1 MPLNILSSHSL
12 NPYCGLDTM
21 LGIIKGRINK
31 KTLCPSCILQ
41 RKAAMETELLY
52 SVRNAQVEIAAQY
65 GADTKGKN
73 LTWQE
78 RFLCREHKM
87 WAGIKV

>member
-1 MPLNILSSHSL
+1 
-12 NPYCGLDTM
+12 
-21 LGIIKGRINK
+21 
-31 KTLCPSCILQ
+31 
-41 RKAAMETELLY
+41 METELLY

-73 LTWQE
+73 LAWQE

>member
-1 MPLNILSSHSL
+1 
-12 NPYCGLDTM
+12 
-21 LGIIKGRINK
+21 
-31 KTLCPSCILQ
+31 
-41 RKAAMETELLY
+41 METELLY

-73 LTWQE
+73 LAWQE

-87 WAGIKV
+87 WASIKV